1 MVTNRTSVGGYR
13 RQLTAIFLW
22 SSSLKGRSGNS
33 KTPGIVSPSLKLTQ
47 EPEQLKNTRTN
58 HQEAPTAKV
67 LAEERGPSG
76 RAEASSRKSRSEEP
90 CGNRLVGWSRGD
102 NHQQGAALRDAQGSV
117 PWFTDQENWEVS
129 GSQTRQGLLGLE
141 SPFLKHIPSMLH
153 VIS

>member
-13 RQLTAIFLW
+13 PQLTAIFLW
-22 SSSLKGRSGNS
+22 SSSLKGRSENS

-47 EPEQLKNTRTN
+47 EPDQLKNTHTN

-67 LAEERGPSG
+67 LAEERGPPG
-76 RAEASSRKSRSEEP
+76 RAEASSQKSRSEEP

>member
-1 MVTNRTSVGGYR
+1 MTNGTSVGGYR
-13 RQLTAIFLW
+13 RQLTATFLW
-22 SSSLKGRSGNS
+22 SSSLKGRSENS
-33 KTPGIVSPSLKLTQ
+33 KTPGIISPSLKLTQ
-47 EPEQLKNTRTN
+47 EPDQLRN

-67 LAEERGPSG
+67 LAEERGASG
-76 RAEASSRKSRSEEP
+76 GAEASSRKSCSEEP
-90 CGNRLVGWSRGD
+90 CGNRLVGWAGGD
-102 NHQQGAALRDAQGSV
+102 SHQQGAALRGAQVWV